1 MIDSVPKKP
10 EVAVRA
16 PVVAVVMAVKNGA
29 DCVAK
34 AVESVLSQSFGDFE
48 FVVVNDGST
57 DDTAAILD
65 RYAAADRRMRVI
77 HQANQGLGP
86 SLNTAIRSTT
96 APLIARQDADDES
109 LPDRFEAQVQ
119 FMNANP
125 AVIVC
130 GTWAEFVHEPW
141 GYAFAFTPPSKP
153 SDVRAW
159 LERGDRPIVHG
170 SVVIRRS
177 ALEHEANFY
186 RFKGCSQDLD
196 LWLRLLAFGDFA
208 VLPLLLYR
216 YTVSASSA
224 SARQSFRQAAAG
236 RLAEKLHAERR
247 TAGKELTDWRAEE
260 IHYLSINPP
269 PQATSPEV
277 HGEYILAARL
287 LQAGQ
292 YPLAARHFRNYLA
305 HTSGRSLKAVVLR
318 SMLPMLPLLRMIL
331 AAKERLLVGRPFVL
345 RYIDQSSRM
354 KIMAGGPLS

>member
-1 MIDSVPKKP
+1 MNDRERMP
-10 EVAVRA
+10 EPMTATPA
-16 PVVAVVMAVKNGA
+16 LAVVMAVKNGA

-34 AVESVLSQSFGDFE
+34 AVESVLSQSFRDFE
-48 FVVVNDGST
+48 FVVVDDGST
-57 DDTAAILD
+57 DTTAAILD

-96 APLIARQDADDES
+96 APFIARQDADDES
-109 LPDRFEAQVQ
+109 LPERFEVQVR
-119 FMNANP
+119 FMQANP

-141 GYAFAFTPPSKP
+141 GYPFAFTPPEAP
-153 SDVRAW
+153 AEVREW

-170 SVVIRRS
+170 SVVMRRS
-177 ALEHEANFY
+177 ALEREGNLY
-186 RFKGCSQDLD
+186 RFRGCSQDLD
-196 LWLRLLAFGDFA
+196 LWLRLLPFGDFA
-208 VLPLLLYR
+208 VIPSLLYR

-236 RLAEKLHAERR
+236 KLAEKLHAERR
-247 TAGKELTDWRAEE
+247 VNGKELTDWCVEE
-260 IHYLSINPP
+260 SRYLSITPP
-269 PQATSPEV
+269 PQVTSPEV

-305 HTSGRSLKAVVLR
+305 QTSSRSLKVVVLR
-318 SMLPMLPLLRMIL
+318 TMLPILPLLRMIL
-331 AAKERLLVGRPFVL
+331 AAKERLLIGRPYVL
-345 RYIDQSSRM
+345 RYIDRSGRNES
-354 KIMAGGPLS
+354 AA

>member
-1 MIDSVPKKP
+1 MP
-10 EVAVRA
+10 EPMTATPA
-16 PVVAVVMAVKNGA
+16 LAVVMAVKNGA
-29 DCVAK
+29 ECVAK
-34 AVESVLSQSFGDFE
+34 AVESVLSQSFGDYE
-48 FVVVNDGST
+48 FVVVNDGSM

-86 SLNTAIRSTT
+86 SLNTAIRTTT
-96 APLIARQDADDES
+96 APFIARQDADDES
-109 LPDRFEAQVQ
+109 LPGRFEAQVR
-119 FMNANP
+119 FMQANP

-141 GYAFAFTPPSKP
+141 GYPFAFMPPTAP
-153 SDVRAW
+153 ADVRAW

-170 SVVIRRS
+170 SVVMRRS
-177 ALEHEANFY
+177 ALEAEANFY
-186 RFKGCSQDLD
+186 RFRGCSQDLD
-196 LWLRLLAFGDFA
+196 LWLRLVAFGDFA
-208 VLPLLLYR
+208 VIPALLYR
-216 YTVSASSA
+216 YTVSSSSA

-260 IHYLSINPP
+260 SRYLSITPP
-269 PQATSPEV
+269 DQATSPEV

-292 YPLAARHFRNYLA
+292 YSLAARHFRNYLA

-318 SMLPMLPLLRMIL
+318 TMLPLLPLLRIIL
-331 AAKERLLVGRPFVL
+331 AAKERILVGRPYVL
-345 RYIDQSSRM
+345 RYINQSGRPEPE
-354 KIMAGGPLS
+354 ARNQPQRW

>member
-1 MIDSVPKKP
+1 MTTAGQP
-10 EVAVRA
+10 A
-16 PVVAVVMAVKNGA
+16 PAPSIPTPALAVVMAVKNGA
-29 DCVAK
+29 NCVAK
-34 AVESVLSQSFGDFE
+34 AVESVLGQSFRDFE

-57 DDTAAILD
+57 DETGVILD
-65 RYAAADRRMRVI
+65 RYAATDRRMRVI

-96 APLIARQDADDES
+96 APFIARQDADDES
-109 LPDRFEAQVQ
+109 LPGRFDAQVR
-119 FMNANP
+119 FMQANP

-141 GYAFAFTPPSKP
+141 GYPFAFTPPAAP
-153 SDVRAW
+153 AEVRAW

-170 SVVIRRS
+170 SVVMRRS
-177 ALEHEANFY
+177 ALEREANFY
-186 RFKGCSQDLD
+186 RFRGCSQDLD

-208 VLPLLLYR
+208 VLPSLLYR

-247 TAGKELTDWRAEE
+247 TNGKEVTDWRAEE
-260 IHYLSINPP
+260 NYYLSIAPP

-287 LQAGQ
+287 LQAKQ

-305 HTSGRSLKAVVLR
+305 RTSRRSLKAVVLR
-318 SMLPMLPLLRMIL
+318 TMLPMLPLLRMIL
-331 AAKERLLVGRPFVL
+331 TVKDRIFVGRPHVL
-345 RYIDQSSRM
+345 RYIAANGRTE
-354 KIMAGGPLS
+354 IVA

>member
-1 MIDSVPKKP
+1 MTDMPQARP
-10 EVAVRA
+10 ETAAQA
-16 PVVAVVMAVKNGA
+16 PALAVVMAVKNGA

-34 AVESVLSQSFGDFE
+34 AVESVLSQSFRDFE

-65 RYAAADRRMRVI
+65 RYAAADRRLRVI
-77 HQANQGLGP
+77 HQANEGLGP

-96 APLIARQDADDES
+96 APFIARQDADDES
-109 LPDRFEAQVQ
+109 LPGRFDAQVR
-119 FMNANP
+119 FMQANP

-141 GYAFAFTPPSKP
+141 GYPFAFTPPAAP
-153 SDVRAW
+153 AEVRAW

-170 SVVIRRS
+170 SVVMRRS
-177 ALEHEANFY
+177 ALEREANFY
-186 RFKGCSQDLD
+186 RFRGCSQDLD

-208 VLPLLLYR
+208 VLPSLLYR

-236 RLAEKLHAERR
+236 QLAEKLHAERD
-247 TAGKELTDWRAEE
+247 TSGKEVTDWRAEE
-260 IHYLSINPP
+260 NRYLSITPP
-269 PQATSPEV
+269 PQPTSPEV

-305 HTSGRSLKAVVLR
+305 RTPGASLKVVILQT
-318 SMLPMLPLLRMIL
+318 MLPMLPLLRMIL
-331 AAKERLLVGRPFVL
+331 AAKERILVGRPYVL
-345 RYIDQSSRM
+345 RYIDRSSPTES
-354 KIMAGGPLS
+354 AA

>member
-1 MIDSVPKKP
+1 MP
-10 EVAVRA
+10 EPMTATPA
-16 PVVAVVMAVKNGA
+16 LAVVMAVKNGA

-34 AVESVLSQSFGDFE
+34 AVESVLSQSFRDFE

-77 HQANQGLGP
+77 HQANEGLGP

-109 LPDRFEAQVQ
+109 LPGRFEAQVR
-119 FMNANP
+119 FMQANP

-141 GYAFAFTPPSKP
+141 GYPFAFTPPAAP
-153 SDVRAW
+153 AEVRAW

-170 SVVIRRS
+170 SVVMRRT
-177 ALEHEANFY
+177 ALEREANLY
-186 RFKGCSQDLD
+186 RFRGCSQDLD

-208 VLPLLLYR
+208 VLPSLLYR

-247 TAGKELTDWRAEE
+247 TSGKEVTDWSAEE
-260 IHYLSINPP
+260 NRYLSLTPP

-287 LQAGQ
+287 LQSRQ
-292 YPLAARHFRNYLA
+292 YPLAAQHFRNYLA

-318 SMLPMLPLLRMIL
+318 ASLPLLPLLRMIL
-331 AAKERLLVGRPFVL
+331 ALKNQVLLGRPYSLQFIVAK
-345 RYIDQSSRM
+345 RNPEAS
-354 KIMAGGPLS
+354 K

>member
-1 MIDSVPKKP
+1 MTDEKP
-10 EVAVRA
+10 MPESMTAT
-16 PVVAVVMAVKNGA
+16 PTLAVVMAVKNGA

-34 AVESVLSQSFGDFE
+34 AVESVLSQSFRDFE
-48 FVVVNDGST
+48 FVVVDDGST

-109 LPDRFEAQVQ
+109 LPGRFEAQVR
-119 FMNANP
+119 FMQANP

-141 GYAFAFTPPSKP
+141 GYPFAFTPPAAP
-153 SDVRAW
+153 ADVRAW

-170 SVVIRRS
+170 SVVMRRS
-177 ALEHEANFY
+177 ALEREGNLY
-186 RFKGCSQDLD
+186 RFRGCSQDID

-208 VLPLLLYR
+208 LLPSLLYR

-236 RLAEKLHAERR
+236 KLAEKLHAERR
-247 TAGKELTDWRAEE
+247 ANGQELADWRAEE
-260 IHYLSINPP
+260 ERYLSIVPP
-269 PQATSPEV
+269 PQATSAEV

-305 HTSGRSLKAVVLR
+305 QASGPSLKTVILR
-318 SMLPMLPLLRMIL
+318 TMLPMLPLLRMIL
-331 AAKERLLVGRPFVL
+331 AAKERILVGRPYVL
-345 RYIDQSSRM
+345 RYIDRSGRAES
-354 KIMAGGPLS
+354 AA